1 MANEY
6 LPKYIKI
13 KNDIEDMI
21 NEGKIK
27 PGSKLPTEN
36 ELSEKY
42 GVSRHT
48 VRKALNILRQ
58 EGLLY
63 RKQGVGTFYKS
74 NSNKTTKNIGF
85 ISISLHAYI
94 FADML
99 SSVDKILYEN
109 GYQIL
114 LGNSMDNHEREKE
127 ILKEFIKKNVDGLII
142 EPAKSARNYP
152 NTSLLKRFVNN
163 NIPVTILDSKFK
175 EDNFNNI
182 TVDDEH
188 GGILATE
195 HLLEMGHENIAMIY
209 KGLHKPALGRFR
221 GYKQALKNH
230 KIPVYNNYVKQYLNS
245 EFEDRTN
252 FKKEIEEITKELIN
266 ADPQPTAIFCF
277 NDQVAIFVKEILQ
290 KEGYDVPADI
300 SIIGF
305 DNSKQANLENITSV
319 AHPKE
324 KVGEKAAKIT
334 LERINDGKFEYCE
347 DVMFKPKLV
356 KRGSVKRIQKRGE
369 KIGKI
374 K

>member
-1 MANEY
+1 MVNEY

-42 GVSRHT
+42 EVSRHT

-74 NSNKTTKNIGF
+74 NSKKSTKNIGF

-99 SSVDKILYEN
+99 SSVDKILYKN

-163 NIPVTILDSKFK
+163 NIPVTILDSKFE

-221 GYKQALKNH
+221 GYKQALKKHN
-230 KIPVYNNYVKQYLNS
+230 IPVYNNYVKQYLNS
-245 EFEDRTN
+245 EFEDRAN
-252 FKKEIEEITKELIN
+252 FKKEIERITKELIKT
-266 ADPQPTAIFCF
+266 DPQPTAIFCF
-277 NDQVAIFVKEILQ
+277 NDQVAILVKEILQ
-290 KEGYDVPADI
+290 KEGFNVPADI
-300 SIIGF
+300 SIVGF
-305 DNSKQANLENITSV
+305 DNSKQVNLENITSV

-356 KRGSVKRIQKRGE
+356 KRGSVKRIQKVG
-369 KIGKI
+369 
-374 K
+374 

>member
-1 MANEY
+1 MANNY

-21 NEGKIK
+21 NEGEIK
-27 PGSKLPTEN
+27 PGNKLPTEN
-36 ELSEKY
+36 QLAQKY
-42 GVSRHT
+42 EVSRHT

-58 EGLLY
+58 EGILY

-74 NSNKTTKNIGF
+74 NTNKTTKNIGF

-99 SSVDKILYEN
+99 SSVDKILYDR

-114 LGNSMDNHEREKE
+114 LGNSMDNHEREKD

-152 NTSLLKRFVNN
+152 NISLLKRFVNN
-163 NIPVTILDSKFK
+163 NIPVTILDSKFD

-195 HLLEMGHENIAMIY
+195 HLLEMGHKNIAMIY
-209 KGLHKPALGRFR
+209 KGLHKPAVGRFE
-221 GYKQALKNH
+221 GYKKALKKHN
-230 KIPVYNNYVKQYLNS
+230 IPVYNNYVKQYLNS
-245 EFEDRTN
+245 EFEDREN
-252 FKKEIEEITKELIN
+252 FKKEIKEITKELIN
-266 ADPQPTAIFCF
+266 TEPQPTAIFCF
-277 NDQVAIFVKEILQ
+277 NDQVAILVKDILQ
-290 KEGYDVPADI
+290 DLGYKVPGDF
-300 SIIGF
+300 SIVGF
-305 DNSKQANLENITSV
+305 DNSKQVNLEDITSV

-347 DVMFKPKLV
+347 DVVFKPKLV
-356 KRGSVKRIQKRGE
+356 KRGSVKRIRREG
-369 KIGKI
+369 
-374 K
+374 